1 MFLIQK
7 LTATLT
13 STCPSCNLRVPIQ
26 YVLVNVKSVL
36 EIQIRART
44 VHWVCNIWFH
54 LQHHELE
61 SFFLFQPILL
71 SSEYQKMNDLEF
83 PTTRV
88 WQDIFWHHLY
98 SITRQLISAK
108 NNRSWQQP
116 NYESEPNDA
125 PTGT

>member
-13 STCPSCNLRVPIQ
+13 SRCPSCNLRVPIQ

-44 VHWVCNIWFH
+44 VHIWFN

-61 SFFLFQPILL
+61 SFLFQPILL
-71 SSEYQKMNDLEF
+71 SSEYQKMNDLEY

-88 WQDIFWHHLY
+88 WHHLY
-98 SITRQLISAK
+98 TRTKKSITRQLISAK